1 MCVSA
6 RCFPRPA
13 VRSPLAE
20 LLEAL
25 RATLGAAGLP
35 WYVFGAQA
43 VVALGAP
50 RVTADVDVTV
60 VPGPVAT
67 EALLSLLAVHF
78 DARVPDPVIFA
89 TRTRV
94 LPLVHRA
101 TAMPLDL
108 VLAASPLEEE
118 FARRAIELD
127 LGGVVAPVATAEDL
141 IVMKLLAGRPKDL
154 EDATGVIRAQGQKL
168 ELHRIRTL
176 LSLLDE
182 ALDGAELASR
192 FESLWSARL
201 G

>member
-1 MCVSA
+1 
-6 RCFPRPA
+6 

-20 LLEAL
+20 LLADV
-25 RATLGAAGLP
+25 RACLATDQLP

-60 VPGPVAT
+60 VAGHVTT
-67 EALLSLLAVHF
+67 ETLLVRLGTHF
-78 DARVPDPVIFA
+78 DTRVPDPVAFA

-94 LPLVHRA
+94 LPLAHRA

-118 FARRAIELD
+118 FAQRAVALD

-141 IVMKLLAGRPKDL
+141 IVMKILAARPKDL
-154 EDATGVIRAQGQKL
+154 EDAASVLRAQGNKL
-168 ELHRIRTL
+168 DLQRIRTL
-176 LSLLDE
+176 LHVLDE
-182 ALDGAELASR
+182 AIDGADLAGT
-192 FESLWSARL
+192 FETLWTARRDR
-201 G
+201 GDP